1 MSTRPELRTLRSLYA
16 DLRAMSAAVPADDAN
31 SPGSPELA
39 AYSLLCS
46 TLLSYDAAV
55 TIR

>member
-1 MSTRPELRTLRSLYA
+1 
-16 DLRAMSAAVPADDAN
+16 MSAAVPADDAD
-31 SPGSPELA
+31 SSRSPELA

-46 TLLSYDAAV
+46 TLLSYDAAM